1 MKTKI
6 FYTIIVIMFFTSC
19 KKMLYE
25 TTANITL
32 VDITTKKP
40 IANADVYLLNRDN
53 TSWSGPQ
60 NTSLVT
66 HYKTNNLGKCTFVF
80 TPEEYGWFEF
90 AAEADGY
97 YENDDF
103 DNGIIQ
109 DIGKVNDMI
118 LEMHPEAYV
127 KVYIKNISPYNSND
141 IIKVYGVA
149 SPSSWGGE
157 HSYNGLDVD
166 TFTISTTYGNHYR
179 SDNYYVRKNN
189 IETQYSYEFYCPAH
203 DTTYYYIN
211 Y

>member
-1 MKTKI
+1 MKTSILYI
-6 FYTIIVIMFFTSC
+6 FILFLFFTSC

-60 NTSLVT
+60 NTSVVT

-80 TPEEYGWFEF
+80 TPDEYGWFEI

-97 YENDDF
+97 YEEDDF

-109 DIGKVNDMI
+109 NIGKVNDMI
-118 LEMHPEAYV
+118 LEMHPEAFL
-127 KVYIKNISPYNSND
+127 KVFIKNTNPYNGND
-141 IIKVYGVA
+141 RLFLDDYGT
-149 SPSSWGGE
+149 PSGGGGVF
-157 HSYNGLDVD
+157 YGMNVD
-166 TFTISTTYGNHYR
+166 TFTIARTWGNINCDWGYYSVTKNGIKTSYTYN
-179 SDNYYVRKNN
+179 V
-189 IETQYSYEFYCPAH
+189 YCPAN
-203 DTTYYYIN
+203 DTTIYYIN

>member
-6 FYTIIVIMFFTSC
+6 FYTIIVILLFTSC

-32 VDITTKKP
+32 IDITTKKP

-80 TPEEYGWFEF
+80 TPDEYGWFEI
-90 AAEADGY
+90 AAEAEGY

-103 DNGIIQ
+103 DNGTIQ
-109 DIGKVNDMI
+109 NIGKVNDMT
-118 LEMHPEAYV
+118 LEMHPEAFL
-127 KVYIKNISPYNSND
+127 KVFIKNTTPYDVND
-141 IIKVYGVA
+141 IIIVGHYGT
-149 SPSSWGGE
+149 PSGGGGVF
-157 HSYNGLDVD
+157 YGMNVD
-166 TFTISTTYGNHYR
+166 TFTIARKWGNHVR
-179 SDNYYVRKNN
+179 ELYYSVTKNGIKTSFTYN
-189 IETQYSYEFYCPAH
+189 VYCPAN

>member
-1 MKTKI
+1 MKTSILYI
-6 FYTIIVIMFFTSC
+6 FILFLFFTSC

-80 TPEEYGWFEF
+80 TPEEYGWFEI
-90 AAEADGY
+90 AAEAEGY

-103 DNGIIQ
+103 DNGTIQ
-109 DIGKVNDMI
+109 NIGKVNDMI
-118 LEMHPEAYV
+118 LEMHPEAFL
-127 KVYIKNISPYNSND
+127 KIFLKNTNPFDVND
-141 IIKVYGVA
+141 RVNIGGIGVPSGGDGLFYGM
-149 SPSSWGGE
+149 
-157 HSYNGLDVD
+157 NVD
-166 TFTISTTYGNHYR
+166 TFTFARTWGNRTVGSAYFVKKNGVE
-179 SDNYYVRKNN
+179 SKIYYN
-189 IETQYSYEFYCPAH
+189 IFCPAN